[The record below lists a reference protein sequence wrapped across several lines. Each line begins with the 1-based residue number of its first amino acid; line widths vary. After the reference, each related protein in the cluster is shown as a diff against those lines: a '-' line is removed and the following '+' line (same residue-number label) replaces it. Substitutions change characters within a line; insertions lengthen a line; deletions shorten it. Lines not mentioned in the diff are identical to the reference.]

1 MLHLIYANGDFI
13 DPNTGMVVSKDGPF
27 DIGYKQG
34 ESWKKRK
41 QKHIEKGSTRQ
52 EVIEA
57 ENNPDLYQIEDPK
70 SNRSRKYD

>member
-1 MLHLIYANGDFI
+1 MRIL
-13 DPNTGMVVSKDGPF
+13 
-27 DIGYKQG
+27 
-34 ESWKKRK
+34 EKRK

>member
-1 MLHLIYANGDFI
+1 MLHLTYANGDFI

-27 DIGYKQG
+27 DIGHKQG